1 MGCEL
6 CLNKA
11 ATEATAE
18 ESGRGGKGKTG
29 GGGGRRK
36 RLPRRQGLDQT
47 MILTRFS
54 LGNLLASFLVSLSWK
69 RNLVFSQI
77 PEL

>member
-11 ATEATAE
+11 VTEAAAE

-29 GGGGRRK
+29 GGGGRGK
-36 RLPRRQGLDQT
+36 KAP
-47 MILTRFS
+47 
-54 LGNLLASFLVSLSWK
+54 
-69 RNLVFSQI
+69 
-77 PEL
+77 